1 MQSHAFANAVANA
14 NRRKQSGFTLVE
26 LVATIILIGIVAVA
40 VAPRFSGAGTYSE
53 YALRDQFISALR
65 FAQQRAMYDHQAQS
79 CYRVLVEADQFGSQR
94 SFDGGVTF
102 EYFGPNSEN
111 NGTGSQH
118 KITAP
123 LTMTTTAIYF
133 DGLGNAIPSATA
145 ACAGA
150 PATTQISI
158 SNEVTLHSCVLSTG
172 FVEKFACP

>member
-1 MQSHAFANAVANA
+1 MQPRAVADTTPLQ
-14 NRRKQSGFTLVE
+14 QSGFTLVE

-53 YALRDQFISALR
+53 YVLRDQFISAFR

-79 CYRVLVEADQFGSQR
+79 CYRVLVEADQFGPQR

-102 EYFGPNSEN
+102 KYFGPNSVN
-111 NGTGSQH
+111 KGAASQH

-123 LTMTTTAIYF
+123 LTMTTATIYF
-133 DGLGNAIPSATA
+133 DGLGNAIPA
-145 ACAGA
+145 AASPCAGS
-150 PATTQISI
+150 PASMQLSI
-158 SNEVTLHSCVLSTG
+158 NNEVALHSCVLSTG